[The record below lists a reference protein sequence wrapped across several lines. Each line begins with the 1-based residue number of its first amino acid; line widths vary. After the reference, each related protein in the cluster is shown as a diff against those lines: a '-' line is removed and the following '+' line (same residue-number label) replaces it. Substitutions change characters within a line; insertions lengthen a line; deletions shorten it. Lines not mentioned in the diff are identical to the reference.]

1 MGVSGWLL
9 RLVMA
14 FLSDRQMRV
23 KYRGK
28 LSDFFSL
35 PGGGPQGALLGLFL
49 FLVLVNDVGFKG
61 QQNNAG
67 DLITSKKRLSKLNT
81 IHLKYV
87 DDLALAEA
95 IKVKM
100 YPLKKDHNLTP
111 IGRELD
117 TN

>member
-1 MGVSGWLL
+1 M
-9 RLVMA
+9 
-14 FLSDRQMRV
+14 

-95 IKVKM
+95 IKVKTQ
-100 YPLKKDHNLTP
+100 LTDVP
-111 IGRELD
+111 IEERPQPDPYRARTGH
-117 TN
+117 